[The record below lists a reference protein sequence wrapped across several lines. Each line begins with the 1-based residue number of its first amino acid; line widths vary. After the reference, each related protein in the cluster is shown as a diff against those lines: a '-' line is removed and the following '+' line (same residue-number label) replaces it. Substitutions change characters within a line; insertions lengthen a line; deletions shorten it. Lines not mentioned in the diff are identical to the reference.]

1 MMLEKNELL
10 DVQITYCLNSEGF
23 GDGLVI
29 ATAKSLARENQL

>member
-10 DVQITYCLNSEGF
+10 DIQIKCCLNSEGF

-29 ATAKSLARENQL
+29 ANAKSSAREN